1 MFSLRS
7 AIVDNLITMSCKLNR
22 KPFGLRPLSSAEAS
36 LCESEAGKKK
46 KAHGERWE
54 GLSVR
59 FTMNAVGCKQIQ
71 NGMMSMA
78 RGKGPGIDKIPIR
91 VIKDCLP
98 AHLISVN
105 IYHKWLVT
113 GLSGVQLG
121 L

>member
-1 MFSLRS
+1 
-7 AIVDNLITMSCKLNR
+7 MSCKLNR
-22 KPFGLRPLSSAEAS
+22 KLFGLRPLSSAEAS

>member
-54 GLSVR
+54 GETLVIVSAFHYERSRVQ
-59 FTMNAVGCKQIQ
+59 TDTKSHHV
-71 NGMMSMA
+71 NGE
-78 RGKGPGIDKIPIR
+78 R
-91 VIKDCLP
+91 
-98 AHLISVN
+98 
-105 IYHKWLVT
+105 
-113 GLSGVQLG
+113 
-121 L
+121 

>member
-1 MFSLRS
+1 MFSLWS

-22 KPFGLRPLSSAEAS
+22 EPFGLRPLSSAEAS

-59 FTMNAVGCKQIQ
+59 FTMNAVGYKQIQ
-71 NGMMSMA
+71 KVMMSMA

-91 VIKDCLP
+91 VCQRLLTCP
-98 AHLISVN
+98 SYLR
-105 IYHKWLVT
+105 
-113 GLSGVQLG
+113 
-121 L
+121 